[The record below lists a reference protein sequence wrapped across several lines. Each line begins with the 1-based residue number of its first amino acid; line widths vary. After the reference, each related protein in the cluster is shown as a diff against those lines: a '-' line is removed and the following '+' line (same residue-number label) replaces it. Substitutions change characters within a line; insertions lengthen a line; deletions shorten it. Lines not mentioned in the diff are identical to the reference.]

1 MGVTFRDPV
10 GVYLTA
16 QVATDPPALSKP
28 GAPTEKGI
36 EVVGKTGFATVSI
49 FLHNSQSRRP
59 ADAAAD
65 FVHTSTLHRGL
76 LGLHFEPGE

>member
-16 QVATDPPALSKP
+16 QVATDSPRPLRTWTPHRKGELRWS
-28 GAPTEKGI
+28 EKQ
-36 EVVGKTGFATVSI
+36 VFTTVSI
-49 FLHNSQSRRP
+49 FFNSQSRRP

-65 FVHTSTLHRGL
+65 FVRTSTLHRGL